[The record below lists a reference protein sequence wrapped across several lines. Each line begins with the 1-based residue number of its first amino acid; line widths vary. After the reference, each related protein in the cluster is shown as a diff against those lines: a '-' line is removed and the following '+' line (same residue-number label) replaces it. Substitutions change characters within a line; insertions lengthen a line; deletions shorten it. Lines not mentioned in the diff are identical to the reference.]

1 METITNF
8 KKSLRNHEFTWR
20 YLYNFG
26 PSLSYLFSPRP
37 RLTGEAGR
45 VLEEFN
51 RNGVAVTTA
60 EKLLG
65 AASAFDELAAAVDA
79 AENENRHYIEAA
91 RAHANDA
98 NAIGKKTFLYHLLGD
113 KPLLDPD
120 SIYTRFALQ
129 KEILQ
134 IANAYLGLFTQLR
147 YHDVWHTIA
156 TTAPARESQLWHR
169 DREDYFI
176 CKVFV
181 YLNDVDDGAGPFT
194 YATGTHFKGPLR
206 AEPPFSLEG
215 HVQRSD
221 DSQMAVVA
229 PKDKWITGTGR
240 RGTIIFA
247 DTRGYHKGGLARTSD
262 RIMYNCMFT
271 SPASQVREMMRR
283 PEKIALPS
291 VPEQAFALMTPR
303 RKSAPASAGM

>member
-1 METITNF
+1 MSAITNF
-8 KKSLRNHEFTWR
+8 KKSLRNQEFTWR
-20 YLYNFG
+20 YLYNLG
-26 PSLSYLFSPRP
+26 PTLSYQFSPKP
-37 RLTGEAGR
+37 RLSGEAAR
-45 VLEEFN
+45 VLDEFN

-60 EKLLG
+60 ETLLG
-65 AASAFDELAAAVDA
+65 AKSAFDELASAVEGKEREFHND
-79 AENENRHYIEAA
+79 IEAA
-91 RAHANDA
+91 RARANDTT
-98 NAIGKKTFLYHLLGD
+98 IGKKTFLYHLLGE
-113 KPLLDPD
+113 KPLLDPG

-147 YHDVWHTIA
+147 YYDVWHTIA

-181 YLNDVDDGAGPFT
+181 YLNDVDEGAGPFT
-194 YATGTHFKGPLR
+194 YAKGTHFKGPLR
-206 AEPPFSLEG
+206 GEPPFTLEG

-229 PKDKWITGTGR
+229 PREQWITGTGQ

-271 SPASQVREMMRR
+271 SPASQVREMMQR
-283 PEKIALPS
+283 PEFLTLPTER
-291 VPEQAFALMTPR
+291 EQAFALTAPR
-303 RKSAPASAGM
+303 RKSAA

>member
-1 METITNF
+1 MQTITNF
-8 KKSLRNHEFTWR
+8 KKSLRNREFTWR
-20 YLYNFG
+20 YLHNLG
-26 PSLSYLFSPRP
+26 PTLSYQFSARP
-37 RLTGEAGR
+37 RLTGETAR
-45 VLEEFN
+45 VLDEFN

-60 EKLLG
+60 AKLLG
-65 AASAFDELAAAVDA
+65 AQSAFHELAEAVETLEQDKRG
-79 AENENRHYIEAA
+79 EIEAS
-91 RAHANDA
+91 REHGNDA
-98 NAIGKKTFLYHLLGD
+98 HAIGKKTFLYHLLGD
-113 KPLLDPD
+113 KPVLDPS
-120 SIYTRFALQ
+120 SIFTRFALQ

-134 IANAYLGLFTQLR
+134 IANAYFGLFTQLR
-147 YHDVWHTIA
+147 FYDVWHTIA

-181 YLNDVDDGAGPFT
+181 YLNDVDEGAGPFT
-194 YATGTHFKGPLR
+194 YATGTHFKGSR
-206 AEPPFSLEG
+206 RGEPPFTLEG

-229 PKDKWITGTGR
+229 PKDKWITGTGA

-283 PEKIALPS
+283 PEILSLPAER
-291 VPEQAFALMTPR
+291 EQAFALAAPK
-303 RKSAPASAGM
+303 RKSAA

>member
-1 METITNF
+1 METITNL
-8 KKSLRNHEFTWR
+8 KKRLRNHEFTWR
-20 YLYNFG
+20 YLHNLG
-26 PSLSYLFSPRP
+26 PTLSYWFSARP
-37 RLTGEAGR
+37 RLTGEAAR
-45 VLEEFN
+45 VLDEFN
-51 RNGVAVTTA
+51 RHGVAITTA

-65 AASAFDELAAAVDA
+65 PGSAYDELAGAVDQL
-79 AENENRHYIEAA
+79 EKEKNGEIEAA
-91 RAHANDA
+91 RAHANDTQ
-98 NAIGKKTFLYHLLGD
+98 AIGKKTFLYHLLGD
-113 KPLLDPD
+113 KPLLDPN
-120 SIYTRFALQ
+120 SIFTRFALNR
-129 KEILQ
+129 EILQ

-147 YHDVWHTIA
+147 YYDVWHTIA

-169 DREDYFI
+169 DRKDYFI

-181 YLNDVDDGAGPFT
+181 YLNDVDEGAGPFT

-206 AEPPFSLEG
+206 GEPPFTLEG

-271 SPASQVREMMRR
+271 SPASQVREMMQR
-283 PEKIALPS
+283 PEHIALPS
-291 VPEQAFALMTPR
+291 VREQALALMTPR